1 MGLVSLLTGAVTGA
15 VRRRHAG
22 AARWVRIG
30 ASVASIAIGLLL
42 GVEVLTGA

>member
-15 VRRRHAG
+15 VGRRHAG